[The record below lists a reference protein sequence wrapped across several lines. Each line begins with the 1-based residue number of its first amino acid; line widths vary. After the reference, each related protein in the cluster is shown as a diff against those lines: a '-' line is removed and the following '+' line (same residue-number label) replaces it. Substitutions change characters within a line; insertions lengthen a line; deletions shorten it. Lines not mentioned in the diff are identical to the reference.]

1 MDGSPLTN
9 HTGQPVARTSA
20 PHVVIPLTGGKVG
33 ATVCMWIDRDMFYE
47 GSVGERKPC

>member
-33 ATVCMWIDRDMFYE
+33 ATVCMWIDRDMLFE
-47 GSVGERKPC
+47 GSVG